1 MASQSATNK
10 LRAKLADVANPEEF
24 LDGLGLSKAQ
34 CISKD
39 YGKDRGIHPVRSEAQ
54 RKAVEKMAAHIKRGG
69 GVVTNS
75 KSTSNTAEG
84 HSDEEPEENDSDFD
98 ILSHDRVILFEGRVH
113 KRSLNAIM
121 VNHTSMRHMV
131 LFNDAILLC
140 SVHGK
145 YLSSS
150 EVYSINQAL
159 PLDEISFTPYM
170 VDESGVEDEDEP
182 EGFVINTHGPDGR
195 PYQLIAESE
204 SDKKIW
210 VEEIESAILSYISSK
225 AEVTGESLCP
235 GWAHESI
242 RGNLLSAA
250 ADGDI
255 QELKYQIN
263 QCKALGRAIDETD
276 DYCMTALHWAIL
288 SGISVNVEALVQAG
302 ADMDAVNNA
311 LNSPLLLAAGS
322 GAVDAFVFLVEN
334 GADIHLRNLN
344 DRDALFMMVM
354 YAQDTRAISVMVDL
368 MMTHG
373 GDVDTPDSSGS
384 SPLHECCSS
393 SITPS
398 IDILVTA
405 GADINR
411 PHSISGL
418 TPLQICCSLEEPHA
432 ETIRSVLD
440 QGAFPNPKTS
450 RGLTAMDMILQT
462 FFARHPAARSGEMD
476 TDPLSDKGMTYLDDF
491 AQKCLPALMEV
502 AKHGGKF
509 APDMVAGLRKSLV
522 EAIDSATKLWEDAAE
537 PEKFKDFVHLAKVSE
552 GHPKW
557 APDRG
562 ETCMLCGDK
571 FTFSIRRHHCR
582 ACGALCC
589 DNCSAKRLTRFTD
602 NKSDTA
608 EALRACDGCFNRSVF
623 SCQLRQTD
631 LNIMDKA
638 LRKASIKPNERDD
651 STGSGPYKGN
661 TGMLKSS
668 LFGWSGGGSPNGK
681 SSSEKGAASGV
692 GALQAQNAETM
703 QALQERGEK
712 LEQLNDKAAKMNDAA
727 AEFQESTA
735 ALLRQQKSK
744 QWF

>member
-1 MASQSATNK
+1 MASAIDR
-10 LRAKLADVANPEEF
+10 LRAKLVDVANPEEF
-24 LDGLGLSKAQ
+24 LDGLGLSSAQ
-34 CISKD
+34 CILKD

-69 GVVTNS
+69 GVVTTS

-84 HSDEEPEENDSDFD
+84 HSDEEPDDDADFD
-98 ILSHDRVILFEGRVH
+98 ILSHSRVILFEGRVQ
-113 KRSLNAIM
+113 KRSLNPMM
-121 VNHTSMRHMV
+121 VNHNTMRHMV

-150 EVYSINQAL
+150 EVYSINQAF

-170 VDESGVEDEDEP
+170 VDESGMEDEDEP
-182 EGFVINTHGPDGR
+182 EGFVINTYGADGR

-210 VEEIESAILSYISSK
+210 VEEIESAILSYASSK
-225 AEVTGESLCP
+225 AEVTGQSLCP
-235 GWAHESI
+235 GWAHEKI
-242 RGNLLSAA
+242 RGNLLAA
-250 ADGDI
+250 AQEGNI

-263 QCKALGRAIDETD
+263 RCKALGRAIDETD

-288 SGISVNVEALVQAG
+288 SGVSVNVEALVQAG
-302 ADMDAVNNA
+302 ADIDAVNNA

-368 MMTHG
+368 MITHG
-373 GDVDTPDSSGS
+373 GDVDAPDSSGS
-384 SPLHECCSS
+384 SALHECCSS
-393 SITPS
+393 SITHS
-398 IDILVTA
+398 IDILVAA

-450 RGLTAMDMILQT
+450 TGLTAMDMILRT
-462 FFARHPAARSGEMD
+462 FFARHPAARNGEMD
-476 TDPLSDKGMTYLDDF
+476 LDPLSDKGMSYLDDF
-491 AQKCLPALMEV
+491 AQKCLPSLMEV

-509 APDMVAGLRKSLV
+509 APDNVVGLRKSLV
-522 EAIDSATKLWEDAAE
+522 EAIDSATKLWLDAAE
-537 PEKFKDFVHLAKVSE
+537 PERFKDFVHLAKVSE
-552 GHPKW
+552 GHEKW
-557 APDRG
+557 AHDKG
-562 ETCMLCGDK
+562 DACQLCGDR
-571 FTFSIRRHHCR
+571 FTFSLRRHHCR

-589 DNCSAKRLTRFTD
+589 DNCSAKRLTRFVDSRNET
-602 NKSDTA
+602 T
-608 EALRACDGCFNRSVF
+608 EALRICDGCFNRSVF

-638 LRKASIKPNERDD
+638 LRRASIKPNQRDD

-661 TGMLKSS
+661 TSMLKSS
-668 LFGWSGGGSPNGK
+668 LFNWSGGGSPSAK
-681 SSSEKGAASGV
+681 SSPDKGASSGL

-712 LEQLNDKAAKMNDAA
+712 LEQLNDKAARMNDAA

-744 QWF
+744 QWFA

>member
-1 MASQSATNK
+1 MASAIDR

-24 LDGLGLSKAQ
+24 LDGLGLSSAQ
-34 CISKD
+34 CILKD

-69 GVVTNS
+69 GVVTTS

-84 HSDEEPEENDSDFD
+84 HSDEEPDDDADFD
-98 ILSHDRVILFEGRVH
+98 ILSHSRVILFEGRVQ
-113 KRSLNAIM
+113 KRSLNPM
-121 VNHTSMRHMV
+121 VVNHNTMRHMV

-150 EVYSINQAL
+150 EVYSINQAF
-159 PLDEISFTPYM
+159 PLDEIGFTPYM

-182 EGFVINTHGPDGR
+182 EGFVINTYGADGR

-210 VEEIESAILSYISSK
+210 VEEIESAILSYTSSK
-225 AEVTGESLCP
+225 AEVTGQSLCP
-235 GWAHESI
+235 GWAHEKI
-242 RGNLLSAA
+242 RGNLLAA
-250 ADGDI
+250 AQEGNI

-263 QCKALGRAIDETD
+263 RCKALGRAIDETD

-288 SGISVNVEALVQAG
+288 SGVSVNVEALVQAG
-302 ADMDAVNNA
+302 ADIDAVNNA

-368 MMTHG
+368 MITHG
-373 GDVDTPDSSGS
+373 GDVDAPDSSGS
-384 SPLHECCSS
+384 SALHECCSS
-393 SITPS
+393 SITHS
-398 IDILVTA
+398 IDILVAA

-450 RGLTAMDMILQT
+450 TGLTAMDMILRT
-462 FFARHPAARSGEMD
+462 FFARHPTARNGEMD
-476 TDPLSDKGMTYLDDF
+476 LDPLSDKGMSYLDDF
-491 AQKCLPALMEV
+491 AQKCLPSLMEV

-509 APDMVAGLRKSLV
+509 APDNVVGLRKSLV
-522 EAIDSATKLWEDAAE
+522 EAIDSATKLWQDAAE
-537 PEKFKDFVHLAKVSE
+537 PERFKDFVHLAKVSE
-552 GHPKW
+552 GHQKW
-557 APDRG
+557 AHDKG
-562 ETCMLCGDK
+562 DACQLCGDR
-571 FTFSIRRHHCR
+571 FTFSLRRHHCR

-589 DNCSAKRLTRFTD
+589 DNCSAKRLTRFVDSRNET
-602 NKSDTA
+602 T
-608 EALRACDGCFNRSVF
+608 EALRICDGCFNRSVF

-638 LRKASIKPNERDD
+638 LRRASIKPNERHD

-661 TGMLKSS
+661 TSMLKSS
-668 LFGWSGGGSPNGK
+668 LFNWSGGGSPSAK
-681 SSSEKGAASGV
+681 SSPDKGASSGM

-712 LEQLNDKAAKMNDAA
+712 LEQLNDKAARMNDAA

-735 ALLRQQKSK
+735 ALLRQQKAK